1 MKPFVISC
9 LFFLTFLGQP
19 LAQQAETFEI
29 IFNHV
34 ALSVK
39 DVDRSADFY
48 STVLHL
54 KEIRNET
61 RNPDI
66 RWFSLGADKEL
77 HLIASVKKRFKINK
91 AIHFAITISNYDA
104 FIAHLQAKGI
114 SYSSWQGQRDK
125 ISLRPDGI
133 RQVYVQD
140 PDGHW
145 IEINSV
151 AAEK

>member
-1 MKPFVISC
+1 MKQTF
-9 LFFLTFLGQP
+9 LFFLLLSLTTQAF
-19 LAQQAETFEI
+19 AQKSEQFDV

-39 DVDRSADFY
+39 DVDRAADFY

-54 KEIRNET
+54 EEIRNET

-66 RWFSLGADKEL
+66 RWFSLGEGKEL
-77 HLIASVKKRFKINK
+77 HLISSVKKRFKINK

-104 FIAHLQAKGI
+104 FVANLEANEV
-114 SYSSWQGQRDK
+114 SYSSWQGEKDK
-125 ISLRPDGI
+125 VSLRPDGI
-133 RQVYVQD
+133 RQVYVRD

>member
-1 MKPFVISC
+1 MKPSYL
-9 LFFLTFLGQP
+9 LFLLLTLSSQAF
-19 LAQQAETFEI
+19 AQKSESFDV

-39 DVDRSADFY
+39 DVDRAADFY
-48 STVLHL
+48 SEVLHL

-66 RWFSLGADKEL
+66 RWFSLGEGKEL
-77 HLIASVKKRFKINK
+77 HLISSVKKRFKINK

-104 FIAHLQAKGI
+104 FVANLEANGI
-114 SYSSWQGQRDK
+114 TYSSWLGEEGK
-125 ISLRPDGI
+125 VSLRPDGI
-133 RQVYVQD
+133 RQVYVRD

-151 AAEK
+151 AAKK